1 MLSAIVID
9 YILSQ
14 PSHDDIA
21 VAFAFCNHKDPTAHD
36 KSGLIA
42 CLAKHLA
49 GRERSLPGPLH
60 DLYKNLS
67 AQNETRK
74 PKWKDLPRLL
84 LSISKRFRKIIVLI
98 DALDECDDT
107 DVRDVLSLLNEL
119 QGLPKTFVRLF
130 VTSRSHA
137 TRSAEQA
144 FKNAQPITMM
154 NITATQSDLE
164 NFVRDNVETH
174 PFLQS
179 LSPALKEEIVSTT
192 ASEAQGRYGLTL
204 FQYLSCVADS
214 YFLTQ
219 VLNGS
224 VTNGADTC
232 CTDCQ
237 KRKKCHE
244 NHAES
249 SSRHVFE
256 DP

>member
-14 PSHDDIA
+14 PSHDEVV
-21 VAFAFCNHKDPTAHD
+21 VAFAFCNYKDPTAHN

-49 GRERSLPGPLH
+49 GRERYLPRPLH
-60 DLYKNLS
+60 DLYRSLS
-67 AQNETRK
+67 AQNETRR
-74 PKWKDLPRLL
+74 PKWNDLRRLI
-84 LSISKRFRKIIVLI
+84 LSISKKFRKIIVLI

-130 VTSRSHA
+130 LTSRSHT
-137 TRSAEQA
+137 TRSAEQVL
-144 FKNAQPITMM
+144 KNAEPITIM

-174 PFLQS
+174 PFLHS

-192 ASEAQGRYGLTL
+192 ASEAHGRYGLTL
-204 FQYLSCVADS
+204 FRY
-214 YFLTQ
+214 
-219 VLNGS
+219 
-224 VTNGADTC
+224 
-232 CTDCQ
+232 
-237 KRKKCHE
+237 
-244 NHAES
+244 S
-249 SSRHVFE
+249 S
-256 DP
+256 

>member
-1 MLSAIVID
+1 LLSAIAID

-14 PSHDDIA
+14 PNHDEVA
-21 VAFAFCNHKDPTAHD
+21 VAFAFCNYKDPTAHD

-49 GRERSLPGPLH
+49 GRERSLVKPLY
-60 DLYKNLS
+60 DLYKSLS
-67 AQNETRK
+67 AQNETRR
-74 PKWKDLPRLL
+74 PKWNDLRRLL

-119 QGLPKTFVRLF
+119 QGLPETFVRLF
-130 VTSRSHA
+130 LTSRSHT

-144 FKNAQPITMM
+144 LKNAEPITIM

-174 PFLQS
+174 PFLHS

-192 ASEAQGRYGLTL
+192 ASEAHGRYGLTL
-204 FQYLSCVADS
+204 FRY
-214 YFLTQ
+214 
-219 VLNGS
+219 
-224 VTNGADTC
+224 
-232 CTDCQ
+232 
-237 KRKKCHE
+237 
-244 NHAES
+244 S
-249 SSRHVFE
+249 S
-256 DP
+256 